1 MPTVAGALSVASA
14 AGAYL
19 RMLVSSVSVGQ
30 LDSPQALRQQDVARR
45 GCSTYCTSAAGV
57 VICSERESPD
67 EHFLEK
73 ASALLSRAQAWFGLA
88 GSPGVGLRGGVDH
101 AVLADCLLSAC
112 SQQGTPRIDQQKGC
126 FDCRVTVHLQAAAHS
141 RKQSSSGHTRCS
153 SKDTHQRRRRR

>member
-1 MPTVAGALSVASA
+1 MASA

-112 SQQGTPRIDQQKGC
+112 SQQVVDFVAQRLDKGQAPSDVCSELLDTCLASNPREARGIGC
-126 FDCRVTVHLQAAAHS
+126 DNMTAAVVLLH
-141 RKQSSSGHTRCS
+141 
-153 SKDTHQRRRRR
+153 